1 MKKVE
6 IYNIMNKDCQLNIKK
21 YTNETNML
29 TNTVDADGEINQVIK
44 RFMKKLNGCIAN
56 NFKRIRVNKHNN
68 KHDDS
73 LYNKRRNLKNKE
85 DAESK
90 EELNKVNKAIAEN
103 QAANFESLKK
113 DLDKIKNV
121 KGKIDSKQLWK

>member
-1 MKKVE
+1 
-6 IYNIMNKDCQLNIKK
+6 MNKDCQLNIKK

-56 NFKRIRVNKHNN
+56 NIKRIRMNKHNN
-68 KHDDS
+68 KHNDS
-73 LYNKRRNLKNKE
+73 LYNKRRHLKNKE